1 MYFCMQDPLVKWISD
16 ALPIIMSNDHEF
28 VLNDEDIVDANGIRC
43 RTISDVKQ
51 EFWSEWYC
59 IKIVVCM

>member
-1 MYFCMQDPLVKWISD
+1 VKWISD